1 MAAAINRSPRRYVSV
16 GALPGRGHA
25 RSAWRTCGACE
36 SASLNTATVPTPS
49 LRQVRMTLTAISPR
63 LATSTR
69 VITTSHPV
77 DAVAAGAFDRLV
89 VDRAQTHSQNRV
101 RVAWVDDPIVVD
113 TPRHEQR
120 EGLAFDLLLH
130 LLAQLCVGVFVEVS
144 TERCGRLPGDDRE
157 HAGQLLRAHHRGLG
171 VR

>member
-36 SASLNTATVPTPS
+36 SASLKTATVPTPS
-49 LRQVRMTLTAISPR
+49 RRQVRMILTAISPR

-77 DAVAAGAFDRLV
+77 HAVAAGAFDRLV
-89 VDRAQTHSQNRV
+89 VDRAETHPENRA
-101 RVAWVDDPIVVD
+101 RVAWIDDPVVAD

-120 EGLAFDLLLH
+120 KGLAFDLLLH
-130 LLAQLCVGVFVEVS
+130 LLAQLRVGVVVEGS
-144 TERCGRLPGDDRE
+144 AERRGRLPSD
-157 HAGQLLRAHHRGLG
+157 
-171 VR
+171 

>member
-49 LRQVRMTLTAISPR
+49 RRQVRTTLTAISPR

-77 DAVAAGAFDRLV
+77 HAVAAGAFDRLV
-89 VDRAQTHSQNRV
+89 VDRAETHPENRA
-101 RVAWVDDPIVVD
+101 RIARVDDAVVVH
-113 TPRHEQR
+113 TPCHEQGER
-120 EGLAFDLLLH
+120 FSFDLLLD
-130 LLAQLCVGVFVEVS
+130 LLAQLCIGVFV
-144 TERCGRLPGDDRE
+144 
-157 HAGQLLRAHHRGLG
+157 
-171 VR
+171 